1 MTESL
6 RALGGAAE
14 PPPAASL
21 TDRLRRAR
29 FLTRMEPGAIQRLGP
44 WPLITDLPVEEHE
57 ALDPLA
63 EGVIAAYGE
72 RFGLEP
78 PPARSPEVVVLFR
91 RAEEYRLFSELGSE
105 AAGLELEGH
114 AGGGLAVLHLERAAE
129 EGASLLVHE
138 LVHLL
143 NRRTFGGELPP
154 WLEEGLAVELASHR
168 LDEAGRPQPGTLWG
182 ERVVRERGL
191 RLGMGGTRLEE
202 EIELTGA
209 LAALGRLAKLTEEG
223 RLPPVSALFDL
234 TPDRF
239 VLRPLQTIQRVATET
254 AIENSISV
262 FHIEG
267 DETKGRIIGR
277 EGRNIRALEAATG
290 MKRWQISLGQP
301 LRSAPAR
308 NYAQAGPRMC
318 KARVGRCYPAITCER

>member
-1 MTESL
+1 MRSL
-6 RALGGAAE
+6 M
-14 PPPAASL
+14 SL
-21 TDRLRRAR
+21 SR
-29 FLTRMEPGAIQRLGP
+29 
-44 WPLITDLPVEEHE
+44 
-57 ALDPLA
+57 
-63 EGVIAAYGE
+63 VIAAYGE

-209 LAALGRLAKLTEEG
+209 EAALGRLAQLTEEG

-239 VLRPLQTIQRVATET
+239 VGLSARELR
-254 AIENSISV
+254 
-262 FHIEG
+262 
-267 DETKGRIIGR
+267 
-277 EGRNIRALEAATG
+277 
-290 MKRWQISLGQP
+290 
-301 LRSAPAR
+301 
-308 NYAQAGPRMC
+308 YAQAGALVRFLLDGPRADAFRSFLAETGAGEPVTAERLYGALGTAPGELDRAFETWVRAE
-318 KARVGRCYPAITCER
+318 ARRHGVAAGAG